1 MSATFVESTR
11 SKRQLCY
18 LGYRYSL
25 KRKNKNGLTVR
36 DEHTYLPDETD
47 KEILEIRQ
55 NLKRKTID
63 ESILIDCIVEEAF
76 HAINNQFQ
84 SNDLLINMPSIHT
97 IKNTVQKQRRKTRP
111 PLPR

>member
-1 MSATFVESTR
+1 MVLSTGCVKCQATATSY
-11 SKRQLCY
+11 SY
-18 LGYRYSL
+18 LSV
-25 KRKNKNGLTVR
+25 TVC

-84 SNDLLINMPSIHT
+84 SNDLLVNMPSIHT